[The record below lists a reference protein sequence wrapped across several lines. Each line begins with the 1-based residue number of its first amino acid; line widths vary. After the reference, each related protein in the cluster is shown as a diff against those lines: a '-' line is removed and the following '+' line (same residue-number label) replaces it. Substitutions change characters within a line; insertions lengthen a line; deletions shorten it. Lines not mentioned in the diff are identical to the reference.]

1 MRGVYQMKKNKTM
14 IVAFLAPAV
23 FTYVMVFLYPTIRTL
38 IMSLFKVEG
47 VTDAMSQWQFNGL
60 GNYAL
65 IFRTQ
70 LFRQSLINIG
80 KIWLVGGVAV
90 MLLALLFAVI
100 LTSGVRFKSFFR
112 SAIYLPNVVSA
123 VAMGTMWINY
133 VYNPKFGM
141 LHNFFET
148 LGMKE
153 LSETLWT
160 GPQMLFWSMLIA
172 YCFGMVGYH
181 MLIFMSGIE
190 RIPVDYYEAATLE
203 GANVF
208 QRFFKITLP
217 LLKGVIRTNIVLWTV
232 STVAF
237 FVWSQLFSPV
247 NLSESTV
254 TPVAYMYEM
263 VFGASSAAVT
273 QRNAGAGAAI
283 GVVMVII
290 VVAVFTLTQRIVKND
305 DVEL

>member
-1 MRGVYQMKKNKTM
+1 M
-14 IVAFLAPAV
+14 IVAFLAPAIL
-23 FTYVMVFLYPTIRTL
+23 TYVMVFLYPTIRTL
-38 IMSLFKVEG
+38 FMSFFKVEG
-47 VTDAMSQWQFNGL
+47 VTDAVSTWSFNGINNYKTL
-60 GNYAL
+60 FSTSLFQQSMGNIA
-65 IFRTQ
+65 
-70 LFRQSLINIG
+70 
-80 KIWLVGGVAV
+80 KIWLIGGVGV
-90 MLLALLFAVI
+90 LLLALLFAVI
-100 LTSGVRFKSFFR
+100 LTSGVRFKSFYR

-133 VYNPKFGM
+133 VYNPDFG
-141 LHNFFET
+141 LFHNIFAS
-148 LGMKE
+148 LGLKS

-160 GPQMLFWSMLIA
+160 GPEMLFWSMLIA

-190 RIPVDYYEAATLE
+190 RIPVDYYEAATIE

-208 QRFFKITLP
+208 VRFFKITLP
-217 LLKGVIRTNIVLWTV
+217 LLKGVIRTNIVMWTV

-247 NLSESTV
+247 NLSSSTV
-254 TPVAYMYEM
+254 TPMAYMYEL

-273 QRNAGAGAAI
+273 QRDSGAGAAI
-283 GVVMVII
+283 GVVLVLI
-290 VVAVFTLTQRIVKND
+290 VVAVFFATQFIVKND